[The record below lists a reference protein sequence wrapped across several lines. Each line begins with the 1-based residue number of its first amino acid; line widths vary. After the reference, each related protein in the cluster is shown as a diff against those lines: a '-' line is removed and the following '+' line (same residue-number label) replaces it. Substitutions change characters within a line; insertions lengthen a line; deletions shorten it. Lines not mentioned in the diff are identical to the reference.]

1 MDRDNYDRLAAFST
15 ALPLEGPATAPC
27 AAPIADEELQP
38 SGEQHAPVVHEG
50 DDEAIT
56 GAGGAY
62 M

>member
-1 MDRDNYDRLAAFST
+1 MDRDNYDLLAAFST
-15 ALPLEGPATAPC
+15 VLPLAGPATTPQVAPR
-27 AAPIADEELQP
+27 DEQGQP
-38 SGEQHAPVVHEG
+38 SGERPAPIIEG